1 MTYSAKVNDFFA
13 AFKETLGGHLF
24 GVGGIIAGFIVAS
37 GLNVFQSVPWAIAVY
52 PEVLIGSSVIT
63 GIFSGRLNTAL
74 HVGTILPRFSGNTRT
89 LRRLFQPV
97 LALTLVSSVMTSLAS
112 MLFGSLFWGVAFPNF
127 LDILVVVVATMALGL
142 TIYLIA
148 LPVTFTAFRKGLDLD
163 RVAYPVVAT
172 VGDLLTTASYALM
185 INLFFNLD
193 YRGRYSVFLVAILPV
208 LLMLYALPRSIHDKD
223 FIKAI
228 KASVL
233 ALVFVAFVANVT
245 GTILLRMSAVAT
257 SRNAVFS
264 QASLLTAYPALLELV
279 ADAGSV
285 IGSTAT
291 AKLVLGLMEPY
302 LFGMKNNAPEILGAW
317 AASVIAFIFFSAA
330 SLLVTRTFALPAFST
345 FVCLLLV
352 ANVLALVATILIY
365 SAFALLTF
373 KRSLDPDHFVVP
385 VENSLS
391 STVASAALLVA
402 LVLLSH
408 PAG

>member
-1 MTYSAKVNDFFA
+1 MTYVAKLNDSFA
-13 AFKETLGGHLF
+13 AFKETLGAHLF

-37 GLNVFQSVPWAIAVY
+37 GLNVFQSFPWAIAVY

-74 HVGTILPRFSGNTRT
+74 HVGTVLPRVFGNTRT

-142 TIYLIA
+142 AIYLIA
-148 LPVTFTAFRKGLDLD
+148 LPVTFAAFRKGLDLD
-163 RVAYPVVAT
+163 RVAYPVIAT
-172 VGDLLTTASYALM
+172 VADVLTTASYALM
-185 INLFFNLD
+185 INLFSLD
-193 YRGRYSVFLVAILPV
+193 YPGRYSVFFVAILPV
-208 LLMLYALPRSIHDKD
+208 LLMLYALPRSIHDKE
-223 FIKAI
+223 FVKAI
-228 KASVL
+228 RASVL

-245 GTILLRMSAVAT
+245 GTILLRINTVAT
-257 SRNAVFS
+257 SRNAAFS
-264 QASLLTAYPALLELV
+264 KASLLTAYPALLELV

-317 AASVIAFIFFSAA
+317 VASAIAFIFFSVA
-330 SLLVTRTFALPAFST
+330 SLLVTGTFALPAFSA
-345 FVCLLLV
+345 FVCLLLS

-365 SAFALLTF
+365 SAFAVLTF

-385 VENSLS
+385 VENALS
-391 STVASAALLVA
+391 STVASAALLIA

-408 PAG
+408 AAG